1 MKATLKSNYVL
12 ILFYIFYLMLIY
24 CLFPSNFITIL
35 MVHIILIIIAL
46 TPLGEAIMRLLNHA
60 NKIQTKE
67 DKDYLYPIF
76 NDVYEN
82 ALIQNPKLSKNIKL
96 FINNDKSANA
106 FACANNTI
114 CVTRGAIYTF
124 SKEELQGI
132 FAHEL
137 GHLSNND
144 TRISMIFFIGN
155 MLFVIVAFIVNIFY
169 SIIYKAIKNREGE
182 TQFVTKILNI
192 FKIII
197 SNIISFI
204 VCSIFALNSRM
215 CEYNAD
221 LFASNIGYG
230 LELRDA
236 LNIFKSID
244 INSKMSIMERI
255 YATHPNLDSRIAHL
269 EKLEQVQ

>member
-1 MKATLKSNYVL
+1 MKETLKSNYVL

-46 TPLGEAIMRLLNHA
+46 TPLGEAIMRLINHA

>member
-269 EKLEQVQ
+269 EKLEHVQ

>member
-1 MKATLKSNYVL
+1 MKATLKSNYAL

-46 TPLGEAIMRLLNHA
+46 TPLGEAIMRLINHA

-155 MLFVIVAFIVNIFY
+155 MLFVIVAFIFNIFY
-169 SIIYKAIKNREGE
+169 SIIYKDIKNREGE

-221 LFASNIGYG
+221 LFASNIG
-230 LELRDA
+230 
-236 LNIFKSID
+236 
-244 INSKMSIMERI
+244 
-255 YATHPNLDSRIAHL
+255 
-269 EKLEQVQ
+269 

>member
-1 MKATLKSNYVL
+1 
-12 ILFYIFYLMLIY
+12 
-24 CLFPSNFITIL
+24 
-35 MVHIILIIIAL
+35 
-46 TPLGEAIMRLLNHA
+46 
-60 NKIQTKE
+60 
-67 DKDYLYPIF
+67 
-76 NDVYEN
+76 
-82 ALIQNPKLSKNIKL
+82 
-96 FINNDKSANA
+96 
-106 FACANNTI
+106 
-114 CVTRGAIYTF
+114 
-124 SKEELQGI
+124 
-132 FAHEL
+132 
-137 GHLSNND
+137 
-144 TRISMIFFIGN
+144 

>member
-46 TPLGEAIMRLLNHA
+46 TPLGEAIMRLINHA

-269 EKLEQVQ
+269 EKLEHVQ

>member
-46 TPLGEAIMRLLNHA
+46 TPLGEAIMRLINHA

-169 SIIYKAIKNREGE
+169 SIIYKAIKNREGK

-192 FKIII
+192 FKIIL

-221 LFASNIGYG
+221 LFASNVGYG

>member
-1 MKATLKSNYVL
+1 MKATLKSNYAL

-46 TPLGEAIMRLLNHA
+46 TPLGEAIMRLINHA

>member
-12 ILFYIFYLMLIY
+12 ILFYIFYLMLLY
-24 CLFPSNFITIL
+24 CLFPNNFITIL

-46 TPLGEAIMRLLNHA
+46 TPLGEAIMRLMNHA

-96 FINNDKSANA
+96 FINNNKSANA

-114 CVTRGAIYTF
+114 CVTRGSIYTF

-132 FAHEL
+132 FSHEL

-144 TRISMIFFIGN
+144 TRISMIYFIGN

-169 SIIYKAIKNREGE
+169 SIIYKAIKNHEGE

>member
-12 ILFYIFYLMLIY
+12 ILFYLFYLMLIY

>member
-12 ILFYIFYLMLIY
+12 ILFYIFYLMLLY
-24 CLFPSNFITIL
+24 CLFPNNFITIL

-46 TPLGEAIMRLLNHA
+46 TPLGEAIMRLMNHA

-169 SIIYKAIKNREGE
+169 SIIYKDIKNREGE

>member
-46 TPLGEAIMRLLNHA
+46 TPLGEAIMRLINHA

-169 SIIYKAIKNREGE
+169 SIIYKAIKNRESE

>member
-46 TPLGEAIMRLLNHA
+46 TPLGEAIMRLINHA

-169 SIIYKAIKNREGE
+169 SIIYKAIKNREGK

-192 FKIII
+192 FKIIL